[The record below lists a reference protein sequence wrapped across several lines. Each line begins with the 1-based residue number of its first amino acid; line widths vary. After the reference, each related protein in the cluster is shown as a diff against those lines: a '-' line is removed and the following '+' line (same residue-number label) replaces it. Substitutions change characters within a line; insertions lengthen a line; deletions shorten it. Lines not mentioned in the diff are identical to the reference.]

1 MGWDP
6 SGLTGCLCL
15 KVSHKAAIK
24 MLARAAVSSE
34 GSSEGR
40 CFKFNH
46 MVVGTTWFYAGFC
59 TEGPSALLAIGW
71 GCGGGHSLSFLMC
84 GPLHRAVYEVT
95 ADFPES
101 DSEERDSTLT

>member
-46 MVVGTTWFYAGFC
+46 MVVGTTWFFAGFC
-59 TEGPSALLAIGW
+59 TEVPVLCWLLVGGVEGDIPSV
-71 GCGGGHSLSFLMC
+71 S
-84 GPLHRAVYEVT
+84 
-95 ADFPES
+95 
-101 DSEERDSTLT
+101 